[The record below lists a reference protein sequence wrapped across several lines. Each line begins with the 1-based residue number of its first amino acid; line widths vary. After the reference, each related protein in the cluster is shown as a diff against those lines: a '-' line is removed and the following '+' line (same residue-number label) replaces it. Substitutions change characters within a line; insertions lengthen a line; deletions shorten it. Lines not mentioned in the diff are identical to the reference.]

1 MLENTIIMKKKIIDF
16 LVLVIIGIINGL
28 FSTGAGQILVF
39 YYIYILKK
47 DTKEAREKSL
57 TLIPVISIPTMFF
70 YLNKSNIEIRNII
83 VVLLISLI
91 FGTLG
96 NKLMKKINSKIL
108 NFVSGLFLIIFSAIS
123 LWRLYLWFI
132 F

>member
-1 MLENTIIMKKKIIDF
+1 MFENTIIMKKKIINF

-39 YYIYILKK
+39 YYIYVLKK

-70 YLNKSNIEIRNII
+70 YLNKSNIEIKNII

-96 NKLMKKINSKIL
+96 NKLMKKMNSKIL

-123 LWRLYLWFI
+123 LWRLYL
-132 F
+132 

>member
-123 LWRLYLWFI
+123 LWRLYL
-132 F
+132 